1 MTTTRTCGPI
11 WSQVI
16 FEVDPRLRGN
26 NETWAVNCTYT
37 LPPHSYEFSVV
48 EVSMSKRLNI
58 DWTFR
63 NISYAQISSSK
74 TNIYDPQFLKTNTY
88 RGLVRLTASVGREG
102 ETKLLEAMP
111 AVVVDILSTDLRSD
125 HDPAGPPDV
134 SVHRVLF
141 YHCAQTFFDLE
152 SDSASMF
159 LSSTEN
165 STEPMEALKYN
176 ADQGMDMHQV
186 LSNGEVL
193 TLHETSRSS
202 VLDFLRFFFSSLS
215 ANVPFQEDLIS
226 IHMQDVKQGA
236 SLTLDETL
244 GPWVWHNGVD
254 RAIRNVVT
262 TVSSLIRN
270 NDLGDNLNE
279 QMFEGTAWE
288 TEAYFIV
295 RWAWMA
301 VIMLETLCVT
311 VLLGMTIVIS
321 WKDGLVKDSNFALLV
336 HGLEGWDT
344 LSLSKP
350 ETTRSLDKMARGM
363 TAKLEADDDGVLKF
377 RRHGG
382 QGGLDNEK

>member
-1 MTTTRTCGPI
+1 
-11 WSQVI
+11 
-16 FEVDPRLRGN
+16 
-26 NETWAVNCTYT
+26 
-37 LPPHSYEFSVV
+37 VV
-48 EVSMSKRLNI
+48 EVSISERLEI
-58 DWTFR
+58 DWIFR
-63 NISYAQISSSK
+63 NISYPQIASSK
-74 TNIYDPQFLKTNTY
+74 TNIYDPQYLKTNTY

-141 YHCAQTFFDLE
+141 YHCAQTSFDLSTASE
-152 SDSASMF
+152 SMF

-165 STEPMEALKYN
+165 STEPMEAPKYN
-176 ADQGMDMHQV
+176 SDQGMDMHQV

-215 ANVPFQEDLIS
+215 ANVPFEEDLIS

-254 RAIRNVVT
+254 RAIRNVAT

-270 NDLGDNLNE
+270 NDLGDNMNE

-311 VLLGMTIVIS
+311 VLLAMTIVIS

-336 HGLEGWDT
+336 HGLEGWDS
-344 LSLSKP
+344 LSVSKP
-350 ETTRSLDKMARGM
+350 ETTRSLDRLAKGM
-363 TAKLEADDDGVLKF
+363 TAMLEAGDDGVLKF
-377 RRHGG
+377 RKHGG
-382 QGGLDNEK
+382 QGDLEHEK